1 MKKITFDFICQII
14 TILSTGTSLF
24 SFIIIAL
31 ITNTKSPNFVEYT
44 DLSKFFLNLY
54 IFIILLLC
62 FIHSISP
69 NLNCSMIKDGF
80 GIVSTMNGKIIVTI
94 AIDIMYYSTESL
106 PQKLFGM
113 ITFVT
118 ALALILAKIV
128 FNCEILKQ
136 QPLEENNINGE
147 NNQKRDTD
155 SKSNFSVEKKV

>member
-1 MKKITFDFICQII
+1 
-14 TILSTGTSLF
+14 
-24 SFIIIAL
+24 
-31 ITNTKSPNFVEYT
+31 
-44 DLSKFFLNLY
+44 
-54 IFIILLLC
+54 
-62 FIHSISP
+62 
-69 NLNCSMIKDGF
+69 MIKDGF

-147 NNQKRDTD
+147 NNQKKGTD
-155 SKSNFSVEKKV
+155 SKSNFSVEKKVWEFKICFMI